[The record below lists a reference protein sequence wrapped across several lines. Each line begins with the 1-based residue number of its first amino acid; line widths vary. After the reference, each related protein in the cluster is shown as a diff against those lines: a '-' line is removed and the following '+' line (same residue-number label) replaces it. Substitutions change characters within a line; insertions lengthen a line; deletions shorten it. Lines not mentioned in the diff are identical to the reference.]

1 MEQKNKYTTIFKS
14 IGWDIVIMTILIIN
28 LILLVWD
35 WFYSIAGVTEFFKN
49 NTPSFNDFYNQ
60 IHQNIRFFDLIFV
73 IIYIT
78 DFIIGWLISVVK
90 KKESKFHYPFIHWYD
105 LLGCIPSGALV
116 FFRLFRVISIIIR
129 LYKRKIIDIKKW
141 LIVRKALTIYNII
154 MEEISDRV
162 VLNILFGIKQ
172 NISAGTPV
180 TKLVFTKIIEPQK
193 QRIIDLIF
201 NKIKNISE
209 KEYNLHKDEILS
221 YVKQKT
227 KTAIE
232 NNKEV
237 SRLSM
242 IPVVGNQIKSV
253 LEKSISQTVFS
264 VTDNLV
270 SDVLSASGQEKLK
283 NISVEISDNLL
294 KELELDLQPVITDII
309 YAVVDIIAQ
318 TANVKQ
324 WKLEEI
330 RSEILKAKNAAK
342 PDEEL
347 IQRLEN
353 RYNNLLL
360 KSMEIDWD
368 KELKSPK

>member
-1 MEQKNKYTTIFKS
+1 
-14 IGWDIVIMTILIIN
+14 
-28 LILLVWD
+28 
-35 WFYSIAGVTEFFKN
+35 
-49 NTPSFNDFYNQ
+49 
-60 IHQNIRFFDLIFV
+60 
-73 IIYIT
+73 
-78 DFIIGWLISVVK
+78 
-90 KKESKFHYPFIHWYD
+90 
-105 LLGCIPSGALV
+105 
-116 FFRLFRVISIIIR
+116 
-129 LYKRKIIDIKKW
+129 
-141 LIVRKALTIYNII
+141 

-193 QRIIDLIF
+193 HRIIDLIF

-209 KEYNLHKDEILS
+209 KEYQLHKDEIFS

-253 LEKSISQTVFS
+253 LEKSISQTVIS

-270 SDVLSASGQEKLK
+270 SDVLSDSGQEKLK
-283 NISVEISDNLL
+283 NISSEISDNLL

-309 YAVVDIIAQ
+309 FAVVDIIAQ

-353 RYNNLLL
+353 NYNNLLI

-368 KELKSPK
+368 KELKS